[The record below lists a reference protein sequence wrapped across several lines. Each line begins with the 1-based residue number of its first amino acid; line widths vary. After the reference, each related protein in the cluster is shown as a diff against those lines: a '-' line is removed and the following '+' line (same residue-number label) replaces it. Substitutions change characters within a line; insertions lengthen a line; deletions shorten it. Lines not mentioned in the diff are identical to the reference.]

1 MGMFAPTTAPAASDS
16 CDRLTSTSE
25 ERVFKMK
32 RSCLAL
38 GMPLKMEAGSHNVE
52 ATR

>member
-25 ERVFKMK
+25 ERVFKMV
-32 RSCLAL
+32 RSCPAL
-38 GMPLKMEAGSHNVE
+38 GMPPNMEAGNHKVE